1 MDSDGSAKDVPGQSK
16 DNDDVAQRNQQ
27 EQGNS
32 DNQSGTKLTSSIPS
46 NSNNKQEPSPIKFTP
61 AMTHHEIKRQ
71 RSASPA
77 GPTTYTSD
85 DEDLALLEEVS
96 RIKAQLEAKLRAK
109 KKAKIEK
116 VEGDQSCGS
125 NTPSKGVQAT
135 TTTGAQ
141 TPSNGAKTPRTK
153 QNSSHVPPPPAPADE
168 DEDPFLLT
176 TSNTTTPPTTRTPLS
191 SPGFKTPS
199 PPARTKLLMSPSS
212 GASARKRQHSPS
224 PMTRR
229 SPRGLTMSPRGSLSS
244 TPLGSSGQSR
254 FLQRL
259 DDTVETDVSLD
270 TKEGT
275 AEADA
280 PQEVEQEDDFDDAML
295 ESALDEDDFDDDFS
309 SKQESISKPDLTL
322 SPRLKSMIKPDF
334 GLSSNK
340 MRVNQP
346 DFTSSTAST
355 SGGPTGRTKQ
365 SADMAS
371 LRSTTSSLT
380 EAVIAKQQERL
391 AVQAAQYGPT
401 ATFRTVGNDSLPAST
416 REATRL
422 GHAAGLDP
430 LSGVRLRSRITSCE
444 DAARMTRD
452 ICNIPIK
459 DHDSIRARTE
469 QRTKAGLLPSF
480 SGAGLLRPKNDTKQG
495 SGPSESTLGHWMVAG
510 VVGAKSKPKMT
521 AKKVQYCHFQL
532 SDLHSAMINVFLF
545 RDVMERHYE
554 GLRIGDVVAIMN
566 PKVLSQAERAGTLG
580 VEVEHPDCLLVLG
593 TSTDFGLCEAVKL
606 NGDNCNR
613 PLDKRASSYCS
624 YHIMMV
630 ANKGRNQRGSLIAG
644 TSSILDLDKSASRP
658 FKPPGPH
665 KAGGGLGR
673 SSSSSFLQSGSKG
686 PPQETT
692 YLFDDGGVGTSLM
705 ADPKKAKKVVNQLDD
720 ELSAFLMTQNNPGGH
735 YLRQAKESKDVTW
748 AKDVPSPKT
757 PTKNSEMFPAEMVRR
772 MGYDPVTGQFVPGS
786 PKRMNEDPEARERSL
801 RLLAER
807 VRSPPSSPLSSF
819 SPTGHR
825 HTMVVK
831 GMTRVIAQPK
841 SKAAHAPG
849 KTSTAGKEVA
859 GDVFFR
865 NRGAA
870 AVGTPGGSGS
880 PLTSPKKWVDLDV
893 SSESDPELDDD
904 GNPVLSLSQ
913 QRNKNLLEAKGEN
926 GKRAVPGSRSVAPS
940 SSGSASTSMSPSL
953 SRLSFKPHQ
962 SGAPGR
968 AQVPASSSSASKT
981 MLLQR
986 TEAKTVK
993 PTTSAAVPSDTQPPR
1008 GTPNTSTTNTRS
1020 SSSRSLNRSGGGGGS
1035 SSSSGGS
1042 KSGGNGKAAAKYVDL
1057 SD

>member
-1 MDSDGSAKDVPGQSK
+1 MESDGSAKDVPDQDR
-16 DNDDVAQRNQQ
+16 DNDDVAQGNQQ
-27 EQGNS
+27 EEP
-32 DNQSGTKLTSSIPS
+32 DTLDIQSGTELTSAIS
-46 NSNNKQEPSPIKFTP
+46 NKANNTHKQLSPIRSTP
-61 AMTHHEIKRQ
+61 VKTHHETKRQ
-71 RSASPA
+71 RSASPT
-77 GPTTYTSD
+77 GPTTSD
-85 DEDLALLEEVS
+85 DEDSLLEEVS
-96 RIKAQLEAKLRAK
+96 RIKAQLEAKMRAK
-109 KKAKIEK
+109 KKARTLEA
-116 VEGDQSCGS
+116 EGDQSRGS
-125 NTPSKGVQAT
+125 NTPSKG
-135 TTTGAQ
+135 AQ
-141 TPSNGAKTPRTK
+141 TSLTK
-153 QNSSHVPPPPAPADE
+153 QHSSPALSAAEEE
-168 DEDPFLLT
+168 DEDLFVLT
-176 TSNTTTPPTTRTPLS
+176 TTNTTTPPTTRTPLS

-224 PMTRR
+224 PMPRR
-229 SPRGLTMSPRGSLSS
+229 SPRGLTMSPRGTLSS
-244 TPLGSSGQSR
+244 TPLSSFSGQSR

-259 DDTVETDVSLD
+259 DNAAESKVSLD
-270 TKEGT
+270 TKEGGVE
-275 AEADA
+275 AEV
-280 PQEVEQEDDFDDAML
+280 PLEVEEEDDFDDALL
-295 ESALDEDDFDDDFS
+295 ESALDQEDFADDFS
-309 SKQESISKPDLTL
+309 PKHESIGKPDLTL
-322 SPRLKSMIKPDF
+322 SPRLKSMMKPDF
-334 GLSSNK
+334 GLSPNK
-340 MRVNQP
+340 RKVNHP
-346 DFTSSTAST
+346 DFTSSTT
-355 SGGPTGRTKQ
+355 SSNGGLTGRIEQ
-365 SADMAS
+365 NAS
-371 LRSTTSSLT
+371 PAGTRSTMSSLT
-380 EAVIAKQQERL
+380 EAVITKQQERL
-391 AVQAAQYGPT
+391 AVQAAQQGPK
-401 ATFRTVGNDSLPAST
+401 ATFRTVGTDSLPAST

-444 DAARMTRD
+444 DATRMTRD

-469 QRTKAGLLPSF
+469 QRMKAGLLPS
-480 SGAGLLRPKNDTKQG
+480 SSAAGVLRPKNDSKRG
-495 SGPSESTLGHWMVAG
+495 SGPSDSTPGHWMVAG

-532 SDLHSAMINVFLF
+532 SDLRSALINVFLF

-566 PKVLSQAERAGTLG
+566 PKVLSQAERSGTLG

-630 ANKGRNQRGSLIAG
+630 ANKGRNQRGSLIVG
-644 TSSILDLDKSASRP
+644 TSSILDLDKSASRS

-665 KAGGGLGR
+665 RAGGGPPRL
-673 SSSSSFLQSGSKG
+673 SSSSFLQGASKG

-692 YLFDDGGVGTSLM
+692 YLFDDGGIGTSLM
-705 ADPKKAKKVVNQLDD
+705 ADPKKPKKAINQSDD
-720 ELSAFLMTQNNPGGH
+720 GLSAFLMTQNNPGGH

-757 PTKNSEMFPAEMVRR
+757 PTKNSELFPAEMVRR

-786 PKRMNEDPEARERSL
+786 PKRMNEDLEARERSL

-841 SKAAHAPG
+841 SKAAQAPG
-849 KTSTAGKEVA
+849 KTTSGKEVD

-865 NRGAA
+865 QRGAA
-870 AVGTPGGSGS
+870 TSTPGGSGES
-880 PLTSPKKWVDLDV
+880 PLTSPKKWVDLDG

-904 GNPVLSLSQ
+904 GNPFLSLSQ
-913 QRNKNLLEAKGEN
+913 QRNKNLQEAKGAV
-926 GKRAVPGSRSVAPS
+926 GKGAMSGSRSVAPS
-940 SSGSASTSMSPSL
+940 SSGSASTSAMPSL
-953 SRLSFKPHQ
+953 SRLGLKPLM

-986 TEAKTVK
+986 TEPKIEK
-993 PTTSAAVPSDTQPPR
+993 LTTSVIVPSDTQPP
-1008 GTPNTSTTNTRS
+1008 TSTSNTFTTNGR
-1020 SSSRSLNRSGGGGGS
+1020 SSRSRNFNDNGNGGGS
-1035 SSSSGGS
+1035 SISRSAGT
-1042 KSGGNGKAAAKYVDL
+1042 GKADAKYVDL

>member
-1 MDSDGSAKDVPGQSK
+1 MDRDGSAKNVPGQSK
-16 DNDDVAQRNQQ
+16 DNDVVAQENQQ
-27 EQGNS
+27 EQDSS
-32 DNQSGTKLTSSIPS
+32 DIRSGTELTSTIPS
-46 NSNNKQEPSPIKFTP
+46 DSNNKQKRSPING
-61 AMTHHEIKRQ
+61 
-71 RSASPA
+71 ASGGGFEDKGAIRGEAA
-77 GPTTYTSD
+77 GKT
-85 DEDLALLEEVS
+85 E
-96 RIKAQLEAKLRAK
+96 KA
-109 KKAKIEK
+109 
-116 VEGDQSCGS
+116 EGDQSRGS
-125 NTPSKGVQAT
+125 NTPSKGAQT
-135 TTTGAQ
+135 PSKGAQ
-141 TPSNGAKTPRTK
+141 TPSNGAQTSLTK
-153 QNSSHVPPPPAPADE
+153 KHSSQVPPPPVSAEE

-191 SPGFKTPS
+191 SPGFRTPS

-224 PMTRR
+224 PMPRR

-244 TPLGSSGQSR
+244 TPLSSFSGQSR

-259 DDTVETDVSLD
+259 DDAAEPKVSLD

-275 AEADA
+275 VEVDA
-280 PQEVEQEDDFDDAML
+280 PLEVEEEDFDDALL
-295 ESALDEDDFDDDFS
+295 ESALDQDDFDDDFS
-309 SKQESISKPDLTL
+309 PKHESIGKPDLTL
-322 SPRLKSMIKPDF
+322 SPRLKGRIKPDF
-334 GLSSNK
+334 GSSSNRR
-340 MRVNQP
+340 RVNQP
-346 DFTSSTAST
+346 DITSSTASAN
-355 SGGPTGRTKQ
+355 GGRMGQTKQ
-365 SADMAS
+365 RADTAS
-371 LRSTTSSLT
+371 LHSTTSSLT

-391 AVQAAQYGPT
+391 AAQTAQHGPK
-401 ATFRTVGNDSLPAST
+401 ATFRTVGTDSLPAST

-422 GHAAGLDP
+422 GHTAGLDP
-430 LSGVRLRSRITSCE
+430 LSGVRLRARITSCE
-444 DAARMTRD
+444 DAARMTRN
-452 ICNIPIK
+452 IYNIPIK

-469 QRTKAGLLPSF
+469 QRTKAGLLPTS
-480 SGAGLLRPKNDTKQG
+480 SAAGVLRPKNDTKQG
-495 SGPSESTLGHWMVAG
+495 SGLSESTPDHWMVAG

-532 SDLHSAMINVFLF
+532 SDLRSAMINVFLF

-554 GLRIGDVVAIMN
+554 GLRIGDVVAILN

-630 ANKGRNQRGSLIAG
+630 ANKGRNQRGSLIVG

-658 FKPPGPH
+658 FKPPGSH
-665 KAGGGLGR
+665 KAGGGLAR
-673 SSSSSFLQSGSKG
+673 SSSSSFLQGGSKG
-686 PPQETT
+686 SLQETT
-692 YLFDDGGVGTSLM
+692 YLFDDGGIGTSLM
-705 ADPKKAKKVVNQLDD
+705 ADPKKPKKAVNQLDD

-757 PTKNSEMFPAEMVRR
+757 PTKNSELFPAEMVRR
-772 MGYDPVTGQFVPGS
+772 MGYDPVTGHFVPGS

-819 SPTGHR
+819 SPSGHK

-841 SKAAHAPG
+841 SKAAHAAG
-849 KTSTAGKEVA
+849 KTTTAGKEVA

-865 NRGAA
+865 DNGAT

-880 PLTSPKKWVDLDV
+880 PLTSPKKWVDLDG

-913 QRNKNLLEAKGEN
+913 QRNKNLLEAKGAA
-926 GKRAVPGSRSVAPS
+926 GKGTAPGSRSVTPL
-940 SSGSASTSMSPSL
+940 SSGPASTSTPPSL
-953 SRLSFKPHQ
+953 SRLGFKPLM
-962 SGAPGR
+962 SGVPGR
-968 AQVPASSSSASKT
+968 GQAPASSSSASKT

-986 TEAKTVK
+986 TEAKTEK
-993 PTTSAAVPSDTQPPR
+993 PTTRATIPSDTQLPM
-1008 GTPNTSTTNTRS
+1008 GTSNTSTANDRS
-1020 SSSRSLNRSGGGGGS
+1020 SISRGLNGSGGGGGS
-1035 SSSSGGS
+1035 NNSIGGS
-1042 KSGGNGKAAAKYVDL
+1042 KSGGTGKAVAKYVDL

>member
-1 MDSDGSAKDVPGQSK
+1 MDRDGSAKNVPGQSK
-16 DNDDVAQRNQQ
+16 DNDVVAQENQQ
-27 EQGNS
+27 EQDSS
-32 DNQSGTKLTSSIPS
+32 DIRSGTELTSTIPS
-46 NSNNKQEPSPIKFTP
+46 DSNNKQKRSAIKSTP
-61 AMTHHEIKRQ
+61 ALTHHEAKRE

-77 GPTTYTSD
+77 GPTTSD

-109 KKAKIEK
+109 KKAKTEK
-116 VEGDQSCGS
+116 VEGDQSRGS
-125 NTPSKGVQAT
+125 NTPSKGAQT
-135 TTTGAQ
+135 PSKGAQ
-141 TPSNGAKTPRTK
+141 TPSNGAQTSRTK
-153 QNSSHVPPPPAPADE
+153 KHSSQVPPPPVSAEE

-191 SPGFKTPS
+191 SPGFRTPS

-224 PMTRR
+224 PMPRR

-244 TPLGSSGQSR
+244 TPLSSFSGQSR

-259 DDTVETDVSLD
+259 DDAAEPKVSLD

-275 AEADA
+275 VEVDA
-280 PQEVEQEDDFDDAML
+280 PLEVEEEDFNDALL
-295 ESALDEDDFDDDFS
+295 ESALDQDDFDDDFS
-309 SKQESISKPDLTL
+309 PKHESIGKPDLTL
-322 SPRLKSMIKPDF
+322 SPRLKGMIKPDF
-334 GLSSNK
+334 GSSSNRR
-340 MRVNQP
+340 RVNQP
-346 DFTSSTAST
+346 DITSSTASAN
-355 SGGPTGRTKQ
+355 GGRMGQTKQ
-365 SADMAS
+365 RADTAS
-371 LRSTTSSLT
+371 LHSTTSSLT

-391 AVQAAQYGPT
+391 AAQTAQHGPK
-401 ATFRTVGNDSLPAST
+401 ATFRTVGTDSLPAST

-422 GHAAGLDP
+422 GHTAGLDP
-430 LSGVRLRSRITSCE
+430 LSGVRLRARITSCE

-452 ICNIPIK
+452 IYNIPIK

-469 QRTKAGLLPSF
+469 QRTKAGLLPTS
-480 SGAGLLRPKNDTKQG
+480 SAAGVLRPKNDTKQG
-495 SGPSESTLGHWMVAG
+495 SGLSESTPDHWMVAG

-532 SDLHSAMINVFLF
+532 SDLRSAMINVFLF

-554 GLRIGDVVAIMN
+554 GLRIGDVVAILN

-630 ANKGRNQRGSLIAG
+630 ANKGRNQRGSLIVG

-665 KAGGGLGR
+665 KAGGGLAR
-673 SSSSSFLQSGSKG
+673 SSSSSFLQGGSKG
-686 PPQETT
+686 SLQETT
-692 YLFDDGGVGTSLM
+692 YLFDDGGIGTSLM
-705 ADPKKAKKVVNQLDD
+705 ADPKKPKKAVNQLDD

-757 PTKNSEMFPAEMVRR
+757 PTKNSELFPAEMVRR
-772 MGYDPVTGQFVPGS
+772 MGYDPVTGHFVPGS

-819 SPTGHR
+819 SPSGHK

-841 SKAAHAPG
+841 SKAAHAAG
-849 KTSTAGKEVA
+849 KTTTAGKEVA

-865 NRGAA
+865 DNGAT

-880 PLTSPKKWVDLDV
+880 PLTSPKKWVDLDG

-913 QRNKNLLEAKGEN
+913 QRNKNLLEAKGAA
-926 GKRAVPGSRSVAPS
+926 GKGTVPGSRSVAPL
-940 SSGSASTSMSPSL
+940 SSGPASTSTPPSL
-953 SRLSFKPHQ
+953 SRLGFKPLM
-962 SGAPGR
+962 SGVPGR
-968 AQVPASSSSASKT
+968 GQAPASSSSASKT

-986 TEAKTVK
+986 TEAKTEK
-993 PTTSAAVPSDTQPPR
+993 PTTSATITSDTQLPT
-1008 GTPNTSTTNTRS
+1008 GTSNTSTTNDRS
-1020 SSSRSLNRSGGGGGS
+1020 SISRGLNGSGGGGGS
-1035 SSSSGGS
+1035 NNSSGGS
-1042 KSGGNGKAAAKYVDL
+1042 KSGGTGKAVAKYVDL